1 MEQNVAVRNPP
12 LTRSISS
19 AFKSRAPLRIN
30 TLFWSF
36 IFFPFHQLGPLIG
49 PKVFKEKFFGRKAG
63 RHQGQPRSQLAF
75 TNRSISVSVVWPG
88 ANGARCKGA
97 HSSINAIGFLLGQL
111 TSAVAAEYAIILVHT
126 FTPYLCQKTL

>member
-1 MEQNVAVRNPP
+1 LQREIFRRASRPAKKQVAKASRHENQHSPIRVSPSLWPKLLMEQNVAVRNPP

-49 PKVFKEKFFGRKAG
+49 PKVFKEKFFG
-63 RHQGQPRSQLAF
+63 
-75 TNRSISVSVVWPG
+75 
-88 ANGARCKGA
+88 
-97 HSSINAIGFLLGQL
+97 
-111 TSAVAAEYAIILVHT
+111 
-126 FTPYLCQKTL
+126 